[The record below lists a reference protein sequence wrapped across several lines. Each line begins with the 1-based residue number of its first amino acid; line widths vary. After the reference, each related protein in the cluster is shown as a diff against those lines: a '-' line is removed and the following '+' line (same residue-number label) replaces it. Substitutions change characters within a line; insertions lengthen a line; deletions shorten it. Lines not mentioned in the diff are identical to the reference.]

1 MLKGNSDRALVP
13 IENHYTKRTRILY
26 NLICKYDMHI
36 VDEVFMNI
44 EHSLL
49 AKPGTQ
55 IKDIHQ
61 IFSHIQVT
69 LAFS

>member
-1 MLKGNSDRALVP
+1 MLKENCDRALVP

-69 LAFS
+69 FALF